1 MRIDRRVPNRL
12 SSVPE
17 TVAYRTRPGD
27 TLRRIAE
34 RLGLRLSDLL
44 AENSHIE
51 SADALLPPGQT
62 IRLPTEQGPT
72 VTPRR
77 SLSTSFQV
85 EYEKSRSDVFQR
97 FAGRPPN
104 PEMSGSGGGP
114 QGPSDVTPLWEAIE
128 KTLGQEAAA
137 WKLVRAIKDFYQA
150 LAEERPASRPSD
162 VEVRVGRLIYE
173 MGRRAQAQSPKDLPG
188 AIDAVTRWVQ
198 ALDGNY
204 RRFRKQ
210 VPPDLAMGLAV
221 GVTLFQLQ
229 TNRLLTEILKDAYPE
244 YFSKVG
250 PKPLDWIEAAVTFT
264 ERVSGG
270 ALPQTFQDLFKVLKY
285 LPATAVASLTGD
297 AVRLAGDLVV
307 ALWRSSLGD
316 FGMWD
321 EVVSAMLNQ
330 AYGPVFQGWAFLAD
344 LFLTGGR
351 NIQKVPM
358 DKILFADLFD
368 TGPVF
373 RATPQLDRFLRTL
386 RDPVF
391 LSGLYRTGQLDPVA
405 VAGQLFT
412 DVEQNGTRLN
422 FVGRLA
428 SALEAIASEVRTG
441 RRSYAEWVMFREV
454 VGAVVVEVLRRVDML
469 GPAWTARFR
478 REVDTDALR
487 RFYQELT
494 SPVTDRDLRM
504 WAELHGAALSQ
515 SDEVTKGRS
524 DEVTG

>member
-12 SSVPE
+12 SPAPE

-34 RLGLRLSDLL
+34 RLGLRLSDLM
-44 AENSHIE
+44 AGNPHIE
-51 SADALLPPGQT
+51 SADAPLPPGQT
-62 IRLPTEQGPT
+62 IRLPTGQVPT
-72 VTPRR
+72 VAPR
-77 SLSTSFQV
+77 SSVLTSFQV
-85 EYEKSRSDVFQR
+85 EYEKSRPDVFQR
-97 FAGRPPN
+97 LTGSPVQGQPLN
-104 PEMSGSGGGP
+104 SEMSKTGGGP
-114 QGPSDVTPLWEAIE
+114 QGPSDVTLLWVEALE
-128 KTLGQEAAA
+128 KTLGQEAAV
-137 WKLVRAIKDFYQA
+137 WRLVRAIKDFYQA

-173 MGRRAQAQSPKDLPG
+173 MARRAQAQSPKDLPG

-204 RRFRKQ
+204 RRFRKTYQ
-210 VPPDLAMGLAV
+210 LPPDLAMGLAV
-221 GVTLFQLQ
+221 GMTFFQLR

-250 PKPLDWIEAAVTFT
+250 PNPLAWIEAVVTFT
-264 ERVSGG
+264 ERVGG
-270 ALPQTFQDLFKVLKY
+270 VALPQTFKDLFKVLKY

-307 ALWRSSLGD
+307 ALWRSGLGD

-321 EVVSAMLNQ
+321 EIITAMLNQ

-344 LFLTGGR
+344 FFLTGGR

-368 TGPVF
+368 AGPVF

-391 LSGLYRTGQLDPVA
+391 LHGLYQTDQLDPVA
-405 VAGQLFT
+405 IAGQLFT
-412 DVEQNGTRLN
+412 DVEQNGSRLN
-422 FVGRLA
+422 FVRRLD

-454 VGAVVVEVLRRVDML
+454 VGAVVDEVLRRVDML

-487 RFYQELT
+487 RFYQKLT

-504 WAELHGAALSQ
+504 WAELHGTALSQ
-515 SDEVTKGRS
+515 SDGVTK
-524 DEVTG
+524 